1 MLSFLAGGGTC
12 ADLIRAHDWS
22 ASPLGQ
28 PEQWSPTIKTNVA
41 TMLGSLFPQCMFW
54 GPELIMLYNDGYA
67 PMLGRKPVAIGQ
79 PMHEAWS
86 DVWDQVEPM
95 AKRALAG
102 EPTFVEDFEIVTDRN
117 GFPEH
122 AWFTFCLSPVRD
134 EFGTVVAVFNTVV
147 ETTQTVLAQQRIE
160 LVNNELAH
168 RMKNTFSVVNAIAAQ
183 TFGMSD
189 DKDAPQAR
197 FANRLSALAKAQDV
211 LTSGTLGR
219 AGIRQIVQGALEAH
233 LPDRDA
239 LILEGPDWLLTGRQ
253 VFALALALHEL
264 ATNAAK
270 YGAFASPTGT
280 VVVRWNGGE
289 PGSDEPFEF
298 MWQESGVGP
307 VEVPSR
313 KGFGS
318 RLITR
323 ILPSEFGGDAA
334 IDYGADGVQFTFKTT
349 MRKLSA

>member
-1 MLSFLAGGGTC
+1 MLSFLTSGG
-12 ADLIRAHDWS
+12 ASAELIRAHDWS
-22 ASPLGQ
+22 SSPLGP
-28 PEQWSPTIKTNVA
+28 PEHWDPVLKATVG
-41 TMLGSLFPQCMFW
+41 TMLGSLFPNCLFW
-54 GPELIMLYNDGYA
+54 GPDLIMLYNDGYA

-86 DVWDQVEPM
+86 DVWDQVAPM

-102 EPTFVEDFEIVTDRN
+102 EPTFIEDYEITTDRN
-117 GFPEH
+117 GYPEQ

-147 ETTQTVLAQQRIE
+147 ETTQTVLAKQRIE

-183 TFGMSD
+183 TFGMSE
-189 DKDAPQAR
+189 DKDAPQVR
-197 FANRLSALAKAQDV
+197 FASRLSALAKAQDV
-211 LTSGTLGR
+211 LTDGTMGR
-219 AGIRQIVQGALEAH
+219 AGIRQIVHGTLAAH
-233 LPDRDA
+233 LPDRQA
-239 LILEGPDWLLTGRQ
+239 LSLYGPDWQLTGRQ
-253 VFALALALHEL
+253 VFAMALALHEL

-270 YGAFASPTGT
+270 YGAFAKPSGAVTI
-280 VVVRWNGGE
+280 RWSGGA

-298 MWQESGVGP
+298 LWEETGVGP
-307 VEVPSR
+307 VEPPSR
-313 KGFGS
+313 KGFGT

-323 ILPSEFGGDAA
+323 ILPGEFGGDAV
-334 IDYGADGVQFTFKTT
+334 IDYGEDGLRFTFTTT